1 MIFLHIRLAQ
11 VCYFFFLCLFPFHC
25 FCNNRMSQLMKLFKG
40 LEGALVLVK
49 NLTYRILILNV
60 LSYWCI
66 QFYSTK
72 FNTYSFVIYYKM
84 SKMIQS
90 LFVVLSLN
98 LYRRKA
104 VQVLSILDMVIGR
117 AFGQK
122 WVAFIH
128 LRLTKQLILMHAF
141 VILSL

>member
-1 MIFLHIRLAQ
+1 ML
-11 VCYFFFLCLFPFHC
+11 FFFLCLFPFHC

-49 NLTYRILILNV
+49 NFTYRILILNV

-72 FNTYSFVIYYKM
+72 FNTYSFGHVLQDVKDDT
-84 SKMIQS
+84 SR
-90 LFVVLSLN
+90 FVVLSLN
-98 LYRRKA
+98 LYRRKS
-104 VQVLSILDMVIGR
+104 VQVLSILGMVIGK

-128 LRLTKQLILMHAF
+128 LRSTKQLILKHTF

>member
-1 MIFLHIRLAQ
+1 MCLAIGVFNSTQ
-11 VCYFFFLCLFPFHC
+11 PNSILT
-25 FCNNRMSQLMKLFKG
+25 
-40 LEGALVLVK
+40 AL
-49 NLTYRILILNV
+49 
-60 LSYWCI
+60 
-66 QFYSTK
+66 
-72 FNTYSFVIYYKM
+72 VIYYKM

-104 VQVLSILDMVIGR
+104 VQVLSILGMVIGR